1 MRWNTTR
8 VSQMSPKKVR
18 NRVVTRDHIAQSYAD
33 MCVSAYEYCLPFAC
47 RGYATTAEISQRQ
60 QTTMLQIFTHS
71 IRRFPELYITIHN
84 FW

>member
-33 MCVSAYEYCLPFAC
+33 M
-47 RGYATTAEISQRQ
+47 GYATTAEISQRQ